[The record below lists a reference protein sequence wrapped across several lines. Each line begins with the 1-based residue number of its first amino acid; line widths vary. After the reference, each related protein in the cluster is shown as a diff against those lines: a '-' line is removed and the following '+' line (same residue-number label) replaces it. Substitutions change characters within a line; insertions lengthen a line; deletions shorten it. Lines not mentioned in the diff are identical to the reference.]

1 MLTKND
7 LSAINK
13 IVQDVV
19 TKAVAPLDTKITK
32 LDVKL
37 TGQLSQLNTKIT
49 KDVDK
54 LEKAITKEHKIGGEI
69 LQVAQVENRETVLR
83 VERIEHH
90 LGFAQI

>member
-32 LDVKL
+32 LDVKMS
-37 TGQLSQLNTKIT
+37 SQFPELKNKTT
-49 KDVDK
+49 KDTER
-54 LEKAITKEHKIGGEI
+54 LEKAIFRG
-69 LQVAQVENRETVLR
+69 
-83 VERIEHH
+83 
-90 LGFAQI
+90 